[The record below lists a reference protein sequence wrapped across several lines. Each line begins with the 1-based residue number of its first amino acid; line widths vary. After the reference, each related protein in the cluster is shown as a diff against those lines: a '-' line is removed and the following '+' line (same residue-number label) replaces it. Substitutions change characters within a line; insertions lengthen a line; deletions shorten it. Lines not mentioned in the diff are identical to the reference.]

1 MTSPAA
7 FQATYSDWK
16 LIRSRKVVQVVLEI
30 PLEAAGQAYDVLGG
44 MPNPGAETW
53 CAIAR
58 LKGKEGN
65 SNPLTD
71 TPAPASVE
79 ASPVRAR
86 TWAEITPAQQAGIR
100 CNEPAFV
107 QFLASR
113 YRQCVDSTESASQLV
128 RELCEVKSRSEIRA
142 GTKSAETWQRIE
154 QTYQT
159 WLLAE
164 RMGAA

>member
-1 MTSPAA
+1 MTAAA
-7 FQATYSDWK
+7 FQATFSDWK
-16 LIRSRKVVQVVLEI
+16 LIRSRKVVQIVLEV

-53 CAIAR
+53 CAVAR

-65 SNPLTD
+65 STPLTD

-86 TWAEITPAQQAGIR
+86 KWEDLSPTVQCCIR
-100 CNEPAFV
+100 CNEPPFV
-107 QFLASR
+107 EFLASR
-113 YRQCVDSTESASQLV
+113 YRQCTKSTADARVLMH
-128 RELCEVKSRSEIRA
+128 ELCDVKSRSDILA
-142 GTKSAETWQRIE
+142 GTKAAETWQRIE

-164 RMGAA
+164 RVGAA